1 MSVVLA
7 DTGALVAL
15 LDRREQ
21 FHPWAVEQAR
31 MLHPPLVTC
40 EPVITEVCFLLA
52 GVTGGPEAVRH
63 SLATGAWVLDF
74 DLAAEH
80 RRVFALMDTYAD
92 QPMSL
97 ADACLV
103 RMAELRA
110 KAGVFTLD
118 GHFRVYRRNRRQMIP
133 LIIPPEL

>member
-21 FHPWAVEQAR
+21 FHPWAAEQAET
-31 MLHPPLVTC
+31 LQPPLVIC
-40 EPVITEVCFLLA
+40 EPVLTEVCFLLA
-52 GVTGGPEAVRH
+52 GLPGGLAAIRH
-63 SLATGAWVLDF
+63 NLAAGVWKLEF
-74 DLAAEH
+74 DLAAEQ

-110 KAGVFTLD
+110 NSSVFTLD
-118 GHFRVYRRNRRQMIP
+118 GHFRIYRRNRRQVLP